1 MSHSDHHALWIDPR
15 NNQHLVIGNDGG
27 LDISYDQGATWE
39 EISLSALGQFYAI
52 SVDMRKPYY
61 VCGGLQDNGSWC
73 GPSAVR
79 SNRPAS

>member
-1 MSHSDHHALWIDPR
+1 M
-15 NNQHLVIGNDGG
+15 
-27 LDISYDQGATWE
+27 
-39 EISLSALGQFYAI
+39 ALGQFYGI

-79 SNRPAS
+79 SGTGIVNSD